1 MSPSNIFRLRWS
13 GTHLLISLLL
23 AAAVAALVFLV
34 WFPSPFRELSGGFKL
49 FLIIVAVDVV
59 LGPCATLVVAN
70 QSKSRRELRTDV
82 ALIGLIQL
90 LALGYGLW
98 TLAQARPVYMAF
110 EIDRFRV
117 VHAVDVDPGLLA
129 QAPEQWRDLPLGRPQ
144 LVAVRPF
151 RSAEERADATFAA
164 LSGVN
169 LGARPD
175 FWMPYADAVAAVKAE
190 AKPLSELLQRK
201 PDARPAAEAM
211 AQKLGRPVDGLLY
224 LPVAGRNLFWTALID
239 PATGMPLE
247 YLPVDPY

>member
-1 MSPSNIFRLRWS
+1 MSRRIQWA
-13 GTHLLISLLL
+13 GAHLVASLII
-23 AAAVAALVFLV
+23 AALVAALVFLV
-34 WFPSPFRELSGGFKL
+34 WFPHPFRELAGGVKL
-49 FLIIVAVDVV
+49 FLIIVMVDVI
-59 LGPCATLVVAN
+59 LGPAGTLIVAN
-70 QSKSRRELRTDV
+70 PRKSLRELRLDV
-82 ALIGLIQL
+82 ALISLLQL
-90 LALGYGLW
+90 AALGYGLW
-98 TLAQARPVYMAF
+98 TMVQARPVYMAF
-110 EIDRFRV
+110 EVDRFRV
-117 VHAVDVDPGLLA
+117 IHAVDIDPGLLA
-129 QAPEQWRDLPLGRPQ
+129 QAPEEWRNLPLGRPQ

-151 RSAEERADATFAA
+151 RSPQEQSDAMFAELGGLT
-164 LSGVN
+164 

-190 AKPLSELLQRK
+190 AKPLSELLQSK